1 VEIFV
6 QFTLKDRTLALCG
19 IFQATKMVQQIART
33 GMHEQGAFEAS
44 IKSIFTMDAA
54 TPEAAYENI
63 ANVSYGAR
71 VLLNQLGPQKPD
83 DVETRTKDIEVTK
96 YVIGIMVLERKLIKR
111 QDLLNIITQGIEK
124 ANTQL
129 EHFPM
134 THDNVIANLADIYT
148 NTVSTLNPR
157 IMVNGEQNFVS
168 NATNANKIRALLLA
182 AIRSAVLW
190 RQCGGTRWQ
199 MLFQRKSILAE
210 TQKIVDE
217 LSSRTLH

>member
-1 VEIFV
+1 M
-6 QFTLKDRTLALCG
+6 QFTLRDRTLALCG

-44 IKSIFTMDAA
+44 IKSLFTLDSS

-63 ANVSYGAR
+63 ANISYGAH
-71 VLLNQLGPQKPD
+71 VLLNQLGSNKPD
-83 DVETRTKDIEVTK
+83 DADARAKDIEVTK
-96 YVIGIMVLERKLIKR
+96 YVIGILVLERKLIKR
-111 QDLLNIITQGIEK
+111 NDLLNIITTGIEK
-124 ANTQL
+124 ANAQL
-129 EHFPM
+129 EHFPV
-134 THDNVIANLADIYT
+134 THDNVIANLADVYT
-148 NTVSTLNPR
+148 NTISTLQPR

-199 MLFQRKSILAE
+199 MLFQRKAILAE

-217 LSSRTLH
+217 LSARTLH

>member
-1 VEIFV
+1 M
-6 QFTLKDRTLALCG
+6 QFTLHDRTMALCG

-44 IKSIFTMDAA
+44 IKSIFTLDSS
-54 TPEAAYENI
+54 TPEDAFGGIDNI
-63 ANVSYGAR
+63 GYGAR
-71 VLLNQLGPQKPD
+71 VLLNQLGPNKPNNAD
-83 DVETRTKDIEVTK
+83 DRAKELEVTK
-96 YVIGIMVLERKLIKR
+96 YVIGILVLERKLIKR
-111 QDLLNIITQGIEK
+111 NDLLDIVTTGIEK

-129 EHFPM
+129 EHFSI
-134 THDNVIANLADIYT
+134 THDNVIAKLADIYSQ
-148 NTVSTLNPR
+148 TVSTLQPR
-157 IMVNGEQNFVS
+157 ILVNGEQNFVS
-168 NATNANKIRALLLA
+168 NTNNANKIRALLLA

-199 MLFQRKSILAE
+199 MLFQRKAILAE

>member
-1 VEIFV
+1 M
-6 QFTLKDRTLALCG
+6 QFTLRDRTMALCG

-44 IKSIFTMDAA
+44 IKSIFTLDSS
-54 TPEAAYENI
+54 TPEDAFGGIDNI
-63 ANVSYGAR
+63 GYGAR
-71 VLLNQLGPQKPD
+71 VLLNQLGPNKPNNAD
-83 DVETRTKDIEVTK
+83 DRAKELEVTK
-96 YVIGIMVLERKLIKR
+96 YVIGILVLERKLIKR
-111 QDLLNIITQGIEK
+111 NDLLDIVTTGIEK

-129 EHFPM
+129 EHFSI
-134 THDNVIANLADIYT
+134 THDNVIAKLADIYSQ
-148 NTVSTLNPR
+148 TVSTLQPR
-157 IMVNGEQNFVS
+157 ILVNGEQNFVS
-168 NATNANKIRALLLA
+168 NTNNANKIRALLLA

-199 MLFQRKSILAE
+199 MLFQRKAILAE